1 MAFIENQAEQY
12 LSPAQTREVVH
23 EGAYA
28 KLMRN
33 VYIWMALALV
43 VTGMAGYYVATSPT
57 ALNLIMGNTLVFWLL
72 AIAELGIVFV
82 LSAMIER
89 LSFTTAAIMF
99 VVYSLLNGV
108 LLSSIFLVYTME
120 SITSVFFI
128 TAGTF
133 GAMAVVGSFIKK
145 DLSSMGR
152 IFIMALIGII
162 IASIVNMFMHND
174 TLTTIL
180 NYLGVLIFVGL
191 TAWDA
196 QRIKLMLQQHGTDV
210 NEGTMKIA
218 LLGSLSLYL
227 DFINLFLYLLRIFG
241 SRRD

>member
-1 MAFIENQAEQY
+1 
-12 LSPAQTREVVH
+12 
-23 EGAYA
+23 
-28 KLMRN
+28 
-33 VYIWMALALV
+33 
-43 VTGMAGYYVATSPT
+43 
-57 ALNLIMGNTLVFWLL
+57 MGNTLVFWLL
-72 AIAELGIVFV
+72 VIAELGIVFV

-133 GAMAVVGSFIKK
+133 GGMAVVGSFIKK

-162 IASIVNMFMHND
+162 IASIVNMFMHSD

>member
-1 MAFIENQAEQY
+1 MEQNI
-12 LSPAQTREVVH
+12 STQTRPYEIVS

-33 VYIWMALALV
+33 VYLWMTLALV
-43 VTGMAGYYVATSPT
+43 VTGMAGYYVSSSP
-57 ALNLIMGNTLVFWLL
+57 AILQFIFGNQLVFWGM
-72 AIAELGIVFV
+72 AIVELGIVFF
-82 LSAMIER
+82 LSAKIQSIAFR
-89 LSFTTAAIMF
+89 TAAIMF

-108 LLSSIFLVYTME
+108 LLSSIFLIYTME

-133 GAMAVVGSFIKK
+133 GAMALVGSFIKT
-145 DLSSMGR
+145 DLSAMGR

-162 IASIVNMFMHND
+162 IASVVNIFVKSD
-174 TLTTIL
+174 ALTMIL
-180 NYLGVLIFVGL
+180 NYAGVLIFVGL

-196 QRIKLMLQQHGTDV
+196 QKIKQMLQQQGTDV
-210 NEGTMKIA
+210 NEGTLKVA

-241 SRRD
+241 SRRN